1 MDAKSNDLSCSI
13 NDLPYELISYIFYL
27 ARLNDPYRLGVPVE
41 LASVCSHWRRTALN
55 TPRLWSAQEFPFSET
70 NTLEI
75 PLNRLF
81 LERSA
86 PLPVRVRLVGVNNAF
101 ATLLLHT
108 PQRWK
113 SLMLFPGAAD
123 AKSFCAF
130 LASIPPHNLESLES
144 VTVQYLEMT
153 AEQYSDVSFVSH
165 LPPIPWAQLTRL
177 SLTHVSAQDCIDLLG
192 RSERLVSAE
201 FYAREWSESWSEIE
215 SQRTFVLEH
224 MDKLVIYLWIFPE
237 SQGFNSLLCS
247 FTFPALK
254 TLSLAYFFEENDFER
269 CIVADIIPFLIR
281 TPTLECLRLA
291 NHVSS
296 DEIQRILR
304 YAPGLTELQS
314 RLGGGNEELDNL
326 FQALCYE
333 PGTSAPPL
341 APQLKVLRLWHIGSH
356 VDEKILAKMIRSRW
370 WSDGELDELPRPL
383 CVARWKRIEL
393 EHTFA
398 HSFSREFES
407 EMDIYRSQGLVM

>member
-1 MDAKSNDLSCSI
+1 MDAKSNDLSGSI
-13 NDLPYELISYIFYL
+13 NDLPYELISYIFHL
-27 ARLNDPYRLGVPVE
+27 ARLHDPYRRGVPVV

-55 TPRLWSAQEFPFSET
+55 TPRLWSAQEFPFSEM

-113 SLMLFPGAAD
+113 SLMLFPGEAD

-130 LASIPPHNLESLES
+130 LAAIPPHNLESLES
-144 VTVQYLEMT
+144 VSVHYLDMT
-153 AEQYSDVSFVSH
+153 AEQYSEVSFISH
-165 LPPIPWAQLTRL
+165 LPPIPCAQLTHL

-201 FYAREWSESWSEIE
+201 FYTREWSWSEIAV
-215 SQRTFVLEH
+215 QRTFVLEH

-237 SQGFNSLLCS
+237 SQGFNSLFCR

-254 TLSLAYFFEENDFER
+254 TLSLAYFIEENNFER
-269 CIVADIIPFLIR
+269 YIVADIIPFLIR

-296 DEIQRILR
+296 DEIQQILR
-304 YAPGLTELQS
+304 HTPRLTELHS
-314 RLGGGNEELDNL
+314 RLGGGKEELDNL

-341 APQLKVLRLWHIGSH
+341 APQLNVLRLWHISSH
-356 VDEKILAKMIRSRW
+356 VDEKILSKMIRSRW
-370 WSDGELDELPRPL
+370 WSDGELDELARPL
-383 CVARWKRIEL
+383 HVARWKRIEL

-407 EMDIYRSQGLVM
+407 EMDVYRSQGFIM